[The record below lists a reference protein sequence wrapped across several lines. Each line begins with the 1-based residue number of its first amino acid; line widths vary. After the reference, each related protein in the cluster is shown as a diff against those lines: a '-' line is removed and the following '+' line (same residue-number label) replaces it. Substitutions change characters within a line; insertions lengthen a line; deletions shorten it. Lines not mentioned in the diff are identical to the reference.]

1 MKQTFLKG
9 LRHGLPIGLGYLS
22 VSFAFGIK
30 AVSDGLLPVQAVL
43 ISMTN
48 LTSAG
53 QLAGLP
59 LMVGGAS
66 LMEMALTQLII
77 NLRYAL
83 MSLSLGQKLD
93 KTMTT
98 LHRMCFAFANTDEIF
113 AVASSQPG
121 AVGKHYLYGLMVMP
135 FAGWTLGTLLGALGG
150 QLLPTALTSAL
161 GLALYGMFLAIII
174 PPSKKSKNVLLVV
187 IGAAVSSCM
196 LRFLLPTLS
205 GGMRII
211 ICAVAMAGLG
221 AVFFPVE
228 EKEENA

>member
-1 MKQTFLKG
+1 MRG
-9 LRHGLPIGLGYLS
+9 LRDGIPIGAGYLS
-22 VSFAFGIK
+22 VSFAFGIQ
-30 AVSDGLLPVQAVL
+30 AILQGLTPMQALL

-53 QLAGLP
+53 QLAGLQVMTAAGP
-59 LMVGGAS
+59 LFE
-66 LMEMALTQLII
+66 LALSQLVI

-83 MSLSLGQKLD
+83 MSLTLTQKFD
-93 KTMTT
+93 V
-98 LHRMCFAFANTDEIF
+98 RMGRGKRMLAAFGNTDEIF
-113 AVASSQPG
+113 AVSASQKQP
-121 AVGKHYLYGLMVMP
+121 VTGKYFAGLMTLP
-135 FAGWTLGTLLGALGG
+135 YIGWSLGTLLGALGG

-187 IGAAVSSCM
+187 IGAAVSSCL